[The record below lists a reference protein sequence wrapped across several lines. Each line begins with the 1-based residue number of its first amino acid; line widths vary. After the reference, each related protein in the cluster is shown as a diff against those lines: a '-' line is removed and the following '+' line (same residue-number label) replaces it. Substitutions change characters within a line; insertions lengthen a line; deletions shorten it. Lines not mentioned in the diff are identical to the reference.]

1 MSMKNSRISLFVLI
15 VAVRSVLPFDE
26 MLDVHRVHVGVCQA
40 ICAAAPD
47 ATCESCRIDM
57 KTRLD
62 HLFTKQQR
70 SGEIAFEGED
80 TLFYHHPL
88 MATLALEAFQPTRD
102 VAFLQRA
109 HGALKGYFNYLLVYH
124 DADKDFLIERSSIEG
139 AGVPGDTEE
148 VGFNVLFALDMLSL
162 SDICIQLGMP
172 VDALFWYRG
181 MKVVSANL
189 VKQCYDPDTGYFY
202 SSRAAGRA
210 DGRDV
215 YGLGSAATYF
225 RSELGDEIPLRVI
238 RRYLLSTEKSFPEEP
253 AHYVSWEFSPS
264 ELENVSPASRMLRTL
279 VLLGAIESSGLDDEA
294 SRLASGLR
302 AQMSATTGNASS
314 AGAGE
319 INRYLS
325 CRLGSSGPY
334 DLFPKFQE
342 LRVLDLLVFEKSL
355 LDPQRTAVLRRSLAE
370 VSRFVSLAADGS
382 DSTQAPSPAGVGPDS
397 IEKAVREVYFS
408 VSLLRDKWKGRTLF
422 TPADRSSLPGFDLY
436 AAASELFNDV
446 VETLKLAEN
455 GVVEARW
462 KREGFLLDAAL
473 EQANV
478 GPGEP
483 VRIRFAV
490 SSSTTAQHIRSIVVF
505 RQQAIDTVMTSPS
518 PITLNPGDHEREF
531 QYVYPAPK
539 NKEASLVS
547 IDFSAEVRFDGS
559 RREKLH
565 FRKAVY
571 VNRAVTCAIRFP
583 EGTTLSGGTVPV
595 EVLVSKHLPV
605 GASIQVQWYSPA
617 GLKPAE
623 GRSVEA
629 WMPERVTEASVI
641 LNVLVPNPC
650 RPGSFP
656 FTLKIFA
663 NGEEAG
669 TVSSNLFKHYQWLA
683 VGPFPGKSD
692 ALDFRYPPEQH
703 VNLLDSYPGALGQ
716 LTWQTLPVKS
726 YADDGRLALGGLIP
740 EGSVGFLYTVL
751 ENAAPRVSKVVFEAN
766 DPAVLYVNGEAVC
779 RSSGAGSASRQRAR
793 VSLKAGL
800 NNVLIK
806 TVSSGTPAVFFQL
819 GEEDDLMSD
828 EFNNNLWELVDGYQE
843 LVDRD
848 RDRRQ
853 EGEQV
858 QRRVTITY
866 RDSDATSVS
875 VVGSFNGWSA
885 ANSSMRKNKY
895 GEWEISLFLSP
906 GRYTYR
912 FLVNDT
918 VEVVDPVSAYSEP
931 DGYGGQNSILYVQ

>member
-1 MSMKNSRISLFVLI
+1 MKNPRMSVFVLI
-15 VAVRSVLPFDE
+15 VAVRSILPFDG
-26 MLDVHRVHVGVCQA
+26 MLEGHGVHLGVRLALCV
-40 ICAAAPD
+40 AAPP
-47 ATCESCRIDM
+47 TNCESCKIDL
-57 KTRLD
+57 KARLD
-62 HLFTKQQR
+62 HLFAKQQR
-70 SGEIAFEGED
+70 SGEIVFEGDD
-80 TLFYHHPL
+80 TLFYHHPV
-88 MATLALEAFQPTRD
+88 MATLALEAFRPTRD
-102 VAFLQRA
+102 LAFLQRA

-124 DADKDFLIERSSIEG
+124 DADKDFLIERASTEG
-139 AGVPGDTEE
+139 AGVPGDTED
-148 VGFNVLFALDMLSL
+148 VGFNTLFALDMLSL
-162 SDICIQLGMP
+162 SQICVELGMP

-181 MKVVSANL
+181 MTVVSRNL
-189 VKQCYDPDTGYFY
+189 VKQCYDPGTGYFY
-202 SSRAAGRA
+202 SSHAAGPS

-215 YGLGSAATYF
+215 YGLGAAATYF
-225 RSELGDEIPLRVI
+225 RSELGDEIPLLAI
-238 RRYLLSTEKSFPEEP
+238 RRYLFSTEKTFPEEP

-264 ELENVSPASRMLRTL
+264 ELENVSPASRMLRSL
-279 VLLGAIESSGLDDEA
+279 VLLGAIESNGMADEA
-294 SRLASGLR
+294 SRLAAGIR
-302 AQMSATTGNASS
+302 AKMGAAVPSDAQSPA
-314 AGAGE
+314 AGE
-319 INRYLS
+319 TYRYLS

-334 DLFPKFQE
+334 ELFPKFQE
-342 LRVLDLLVFEKSL
+342 LPVLDMLVFEKSL
-355 LDPQRTAVLRRSLAE
+355 LDPQRTAVLRRSLVE
-370 VSRFVSLAADGS
+370 VGRFVSIAPDTS
-382 DSTQAPSPAGVGPDS
+382 NSPQAPPDGVNPDS
-397 IEKAVREVYFS
+397 IEKDIREIYFS
-408 VSLLRDKWKGRTLF
+408 VSLLRDKWKSRTLF

-436 AAASELFNDV
+436 AAASELMNDV

-455 GVVEARW
+455 RLVEARW
-462 KREGFLLDAAL
+462 KREGFVFDAAL

-490 SSSTTAQHIRSIVVF
+490 SCSTTAQNIRSIVIF
-505 RQQAIDTVMTSPS
+505 RQQAIDTVMASPS
-518 PITLNPGDHEREF
+518 PITLNPGEREREY

-539 NKEASLVS
+539 NKKASLVP

-559 RREKLH
+559 RRERFH
-565 FRKAVY
+565 FHKAVY
-571 VNRAVTCAIRFP
+571 VSRAVTCAVRFP

-595 EVLVSKHLPV
+595 EVLVTKHLPV

-692 ALDFRYPPEQH
+692 ALDFRYPPELR
-703 VNLLDSYPGALGQ
+703 VNLLDTYPGALGQ

-726 YADDGRLALGGLIP
+726 YADDGRLTLGNLIP
-740 EGSVGFLYTVL
+740 DGSVGFLYTVL
-751 ENAAPRVSKVVFEAN
+751 ETAASRVSKVLFESD

-779 RSSGAGSASRQRAR
+779 RSTGGGSPSRQRAR

-806 TVSSGTPAVFFQL
+806 TVSSGAPAVFFQL
-819 GEEDDLMSD
+819 GAEEDLMSD

-848 RDRRQ
+848 RDRRP

-866 RDSDATSVS
+866 RDSDATAVS

-885 ANSSMRKNKY
+885 AQSSMRKNKY

-918 VEVVDPVSAYSEP
+918 VEVVDPASAYTEP
-931 DGYGGQNSILYVQ
+931 DGYGGQNSVLYIQ